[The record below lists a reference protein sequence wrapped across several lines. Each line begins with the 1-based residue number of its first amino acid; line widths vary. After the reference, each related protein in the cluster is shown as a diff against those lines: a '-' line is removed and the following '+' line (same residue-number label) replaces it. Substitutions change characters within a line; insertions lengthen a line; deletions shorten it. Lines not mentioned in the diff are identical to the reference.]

1 MAREQRTDVD
11 YFPHE
16 CNHGRKMYIIE
27 EKFGNDGYATW
38 FKLLEQLGKSKNH
51 YIDFSDDMTLM
62 FLSSIFR
69 IEQEKT
75 IEILTYLSK
84 VSAIDKYLFENHKII
99 YSQKFCDSIT
109 DAYRRRKTE
118 MLQYDDILNEI
129 KAKNAQ
135 TDGILTSKSEF
146 SGQSVSETDT
156 IIPKV
161 EYSIVKDS
169 KEEKSKEKERIG
181 DESKKSESV
190 ILNDIRLKEIVE
202 VFHSVC
208 FELPRITEITEQRK
222 KAILEIES
230 KYGLEKIGQVFQI
243 TSQSDY
249 LNGKVNNWIA
259 TFDWILIPRNFLKI
273 LENNYKNNGK
283 TTSKK
288 SNVEYSEDF
297 LGKHLKNLQS

>member
-38 FKLLEQLGKSKNH
+38 FKLLEQLGKAKNH

-69 IEQEKT
+69 IDQEKT

-84 VSAIDKYLFENHKII
+84 VSAIDKYLFENHKVI

-118 MLQYDDILNEI
+118 MLKYDDILNEI

-135 TDGILTSKSEF
+135 TDDILTSKSEF
-146 SGQSVSETDT
+146 IGQSVSKSNT
-156 IIPKV
+156 IIHKE
-161 EYSIVKDS
+161 EYSIIKNS
-169 KEEKSKEKERIG
+169 KEEEIKENKTKV
-181 DESKKSESV
+181 DYSFDFKKKLIDYGFRENLV
-190 ILNDIRLKEIVE
+190 NDWVLIRKNKNATNTETAFNKFIRE
-202 VFHSVC
+202 VSLSPDDKN
-208 FELPRITEITEQRK
+208 E
-222 KAILEIES
+222 ILEFIVGKEWKTFEYQWLLNLQEEFKQQQDK
-230 KYGLEKIGQVFQI
+230 KYGKS
-243 TSQSDY
+243 T
-249 LNGKVNNWIA
+249 A
-259 TFDWILIPRNFLKI
+259 
-273 LENNYKNNGK
+273 
-283 TTSKK
+283 KK
-288 SNVEYSEDF
+288 SNVEYSEEF